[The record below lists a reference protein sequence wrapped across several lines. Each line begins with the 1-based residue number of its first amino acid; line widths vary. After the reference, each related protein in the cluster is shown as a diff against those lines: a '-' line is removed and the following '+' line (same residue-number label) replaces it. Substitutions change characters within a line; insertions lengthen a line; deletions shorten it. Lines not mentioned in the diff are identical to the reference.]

1 LNNHVPPQKKWV
13 VRTSI
18 PEEIERELAGYPDI
32 LQQLLH
38 NRSIQSQ
45 EDAEIYTNKQGSLY
59 DPFLLLGMEKAV
71 DRILQ
76 ALKNQESIAVY
87 GDYDVDGVT
96 ATALLVQALQAMD
109 ARVRGFIPNRFEEGY
124 GLSKEPLQKLSD
136 EGVNLLIT
144 VDCGIRSWQEVDFWN
159 GLGKDLIITDH
170 HEPHE
175 KVPDALAVICPKQE
189 GDLYPEK
196 NLAGVG
202 LAFKFCEALYRKQ
215 PPASK
220 QAEDFYDLVAVGT
233 VADIVP
239 LTGENRT
246 LVKAGLNELHF
257 GKRLGLRSLAN
268 VAGISIEK
276 LNARDIG
283 FGIGPRLNA
292 SGRLKTAQMA
302 YDLMMS
308 DDINVAGKLAQQ
320 LDDLNRKRQDQTRI
334 HVEKAEMMLA
344 DKPEADII
352 IAFDPEFNK
361 GIVGLV
367 ASKLVEKYYRPAVV
381 GQIEEGQIRA
391 SCRSIPEFHITRAL
405 DECADLFEH
414 HGGHAMAAGFTLLPE
429 NEPAFRERLESI
441 TRRELGEMDLYP
453 ELIIDQEIHLEKT
466 RPVEIFDALS
476 KLEPTGQTNPEAVF
490 CSYNVQVL
498 QFWPVGEGR
507 HLKLKLKAGGVIYN
521 AIAFRQG
528 HLKET
533 LSKFIDIAYTFEKN
547 YYKGIEETQ
556 LNIRDIQPSHN
567 NSKEQ
572 DHETQAVE

>member
-1 LNNHVPPQKKWV
+1 MNNHVPPQKKWV

-18 PEEIERELAGYPDI
+18 PDEIKSKLAGYPEI
-32 LQQLLH
+32 LQQLLY
-38 NRSIQSQ
+38 NRGIHSQ
-45 EDAEIYTNKQGSLY
+45 EDAEIYINKQGSIH
-59 DPFLLLGMEKAV
+59 DPFLLMGMEKAIA
-71 DRILQ
+71 RILQ
-76 ALKNQESIAVY
+76 ALEKQEFIAVY

-124 GLSKEPLQKLSD
+124 GLSKEPLQKLFD
-136 EGVNLLIT
+136 EGVDLLIT
-144 VDCGIRSWQEVDFWN
+144 VDCGIRSWPEVDFWN

-170 HEPHE
+170 HEPRE
-175 KVPDALAVICPKQE
+175 KVPEALAVICPKQE

-202 LAFKFCEALYRKQ
+202 LAFKLCEALYKKQ
-215 PPASK
+215 PPAIK
-220 QAEDFYDLVAVGT
+220 RVEDFYDLVAVGT

-276 LNARDIG
+276 LNAHDIG

-292 SGRLKTAQMA
+292 SGRLETAQMA
-302 YDLMMS
+302 YDLLMS
-308 DDINVAGKLAQQ
+308 DDINVTGKLAQQ
-320 LDDLNRKRQDQTRI
+320 LDDLNRRRQEQTRE
-334 HVEKAEMMLA
+334 HVEKAEFLLA
-344 DKPEADII
+344 EKPEADII
-352 IAFDPEFNK
+352 IAFNPEFNK

-367 ASKLVEKYYRPAVV
+367 ASKLVEKYYRPAIV

-391 SCRSIPEFHITRAL
+391 SCRSIPEFHITKAL
-405 DECADLFEH
+405 DECTDLFEH

-429 NEPAFRERLESI
+429 NELSFRERLESI
-441 TRRELGEMDLYP
+441 AKRELGEMELNP
-453 ELIIDQEIHLEKT
+453 ELIIDQEIQLEKV
-466 RPVEIFDALS
+466 RPAEIFDALN

-490 CSYNVQVL
+490 CSYNVQVM

-507 HLKLKLKAGGVIYN
+507 HLKLKLKAGGVVYD

-533 LSKFIDIAYTFEKN
+533 LPKFVDISYTFEKN
-547 YYKGIEETQ
+547 SYKGIEQTQ
-556 LNIRDIQPSHN
+556 LNIRDIRSSQN
-567 NSKEQ
+567 NSKE
-572 DHETQAVE
+572 